1 MRALFV
7 CRQNRC
13 RSRVAEDIFRVLTW
27 DVDGRS
33 HHDARSA
40 GTKAHPRGRQITT
53 EDTEWADV
61 ICVMEQE
68 QEGYIRQRWP
78 AQADK
83 IRVLGIPD
91 IYQPSDEKLQVLL
104 MDVVRTLLAD
114 GPPARKAIDAAPPRE
129 HRLPPS
135 GFRWWNGVLAGRSV
149 GVLAALVAVVA
160 IVGYLYQADPEH
172 PGSIRRS
179 SNGPGPSAAPAV
191 IGDAGSPARPD
202 LPSDQTAPVVPV
214 PNKLIGPTRPAG
226 PVDLPVPAGESLKT
240 RSGEIGLWPPR
251 PPIAVPPERPRAPVA
266 LPPPVPLTTARG
278 EVRDRPASTAES
290 PRALAEVG
298 GVRPAPGGG
307 RPRDGES
314 REDADGTDPA
324 AIIDWVLRE
333 YPARR

>member
-27 DVDGRS
+27 DVEGRS

-53 EDTEWADV
+53 EDVEWADV

-114 GPPARKAIDAAPPRE
+114 GPPARKTIDIAPPRE
-129 HRLPPS
+129 HRLRPP
-135 GFRWWNGVLAGRSV
+135 GIRWRAGVLAGRSV
-149 GVLAALVAVVA
+149 GVVAALVAVVA
-160 IVGYLYQADPEH
+160 IVGYLYQADLEH
-172 PGSIRRS
+172 LGSITRS
-179 SNGPGPSAAPAV
+179 SNGPGRSAAPDV
-191 IGDAGSPARPD
+191 TGDAGSPARRD

-214 PNKLIGPTRPAG
+214 PNKLSGPSRPSG
-226 PVDLPVPAGESLKT
+226 PVELPVPAGESLT
-240 RSGEIGLWPPR
+240 PRSGEIGLWPPR

-278 EVRDRPASTAES
+278 EVPDRPASAAES

-298 GVRPAPGGG
+298 GVRPAPSGG
-307 RPRDGES
+307 RARDGES
-314 REDADGTDPA
+314 REAADGTDPG